1 MQQSTETVL
10 IKLIVFD
17 MDRKKNSNLREELQE
32 KTVKRQFDWSKV
44 HFTEQNSA
52 AKRTLIFYL
61 NAAQSFNQSDRC
73 WKKFYS
79 GK

>member
-1 MQQSTETVL
+1 MNFILKMSEKKIISCEKQKAKTE
-10 IKLIVFD
+10 
-17 MDRKKNSNLREELQE
+17 KK
-32 KTVKRQFDWSKV
+32 QFDWTDV